1 MKIAKSSKICVLI
14 LALILS
20 LACALSFMNFNVT
33 KADDSFSLS
42 TYFGGSA
49 ESIAIDADK
58 DKLVV
63 KTNNEKTFE
72 IKNQLLI
79 DDFATAFTVGDKV
92 SKITLTVTA
101 DSYFGEGVRKT
112 ESSDLLKVSDINDD
126 TEDNVKEIENVIVID
141 FTANEFKLNEKAAV
155 AFTPAATGD
164 EYTLG
169 LSVADGNLTVNFA
182 SVSDTNTDTYYKIG
196 GKDKTPA
203 ELSFKFETT
212 EDDQEIKF
220 SYIDQG
226 ASVADGTYKQEFK
239 DENPEKATPRA
250 RVTFGGSYIA
260 NNKNEVNFINGAE
273 IKASFTEY
281 SVLGKNGGKFSL
293 AKNADA
299 DENAVTLSTE
309 DNPDEMKIAA
319 SGDVKFDVK
328 QDGKVVETYTAKM
341 YDKGSDTAAPEY
353 KIAADNKEAYD
364 AFIKALYDATRKDY
378 GDNGTHYVK
387 LGDKITVPSF
397 KGLVTD
403 NKTAYEDLTHT
414 MYYRTP
420 SSSTGS
426 TDGWTIT
433 LSEAGKYQFYVV
445 FKDKAGN
452 AMDSDKFYK
461 LDDDGEIIAGTYEYE
476 AYVFEF
482 SIEDDAPI
490 IVEPAAVYGKGYLN
504 TEYTFS
510 AFNVEASSY
519 TPSYRLLY
527 SETKNGEYKEIIAKS
542 KIDDEDDYD
551 NEDFTYAEMTGFAY
565 DGKLTFTPVKKG
577 FYKVECTVSSEKV
590 RFEVKETDAVEITEK
605 PSVVKPD
612 THWLENNVWSV
623 VFLGIGTLC
632 LIGIVVLLFIKPK
645 EEIDDDGDVK

>member
-14 LALILS
+14 VALILS
-20 LACALSFMNFNVT
+20 LACALSFMNFNVA
-33 KADDSFSLS
+33 KADEFSLS

-49 ESIAIDADK
+49 DKTIDAEA

-63 KTNNEKTFE
+63 TASNEETFE

-101 DSYFGEGVRKT
+101 DSYFGEGVRKS
-112 ESSDLLKVSDINDD
+112 ESSNLLKVSDINDD
-126 TEDNVKEIENVIVID
+126 TEDNVTEIENVIVID
-141 FTANEFKLNEKAAV
+141 FTANEIKLNDNTPV
-155 AFTPAATGD
+155 AFTAATD
-164 EYTLG
+164 YVLG
-169 LSVADGNLTVNFA
+169 LSVSDGNLTAKFA
-182 SVSDTNTDTYYKIG
+182 GVSVTNADTYYKIG

-212 EDDQEIKF
+212 EDDQKIKF

-226 ASVADGTYKQEFK
+226 ASVTDGTYKQEFK

-260 NNKNEVNFINGAE
+260 SNNNEVNFIIGAE
-273 IKASFTEY
+273 IKAAFTEY

-293 AKNADA
+293 AKNEGT
-299 DENAVTLSTE
+299 DESAITFSSE

-328 QDGKVVETYTAKM
+328 QDDKVVETYTAKT
-341 YDKGSDTAAPEY
+341 YAKSSDASAPEY
-353 KIAADNKEAYD
+353 KIAADNAEAYN
-364 AFIKALYDATRKDY
+364 AFIKSLYEATRKDY
-378 GDNGTHYVK
+378 DDNGTHYVK

-397 KGLVTD
+397 KGLVFD
-403 NKTAYEDLTHT
+403 DKTAYEDLTHT

-452 AMDSDKFYK
+452 AMNSDEFYK
-461 LDDDGEIIAGTYEYE
+461 LDDNGELIADKYE

-482 SIEDDAPI
+482 IIEDDAPI

-527 SETKNGEYKEIIAKS
+527 SETKEGKYKEIIAKS

-565 DGKLTFTPVKKG
+565 DGKLTFTPIKKG

-623 VFLGIGTLC
+623 VFLSIGTLC